1 MTKHRKTKKLYWKEL
16 NNIFTDAKAKQNGQK
31 QNHLLFKDKQGIDK
45 KILPAMTLSQIPAKM
60 AQRLFLLRKINRS
73 QRSNILSNI

>member
-45 KILPAMTLSQIPAKM
+45 KILPAMTLSHIPAKM
-60 AQRLFLLRKINRS
+60 AQRLFLFWKINRS